1 MRDLKNKEQP
11 LIRVMIVDDHS
22 MVRSGLA
29 TFIQVMPDLE
39 FVGEAK
45 NGERAV
51 QICDQVKPDVILMDL
66 VMPKMDGVEATLAIR
81 QKCPEIQVI
90 ALTSFHEEDQVKDAL
105 RAGAISYLLKDVS
118 MNELA
123 AAIRAAYD
131 GRPTLAPEATQA
143 LIQAANQ
150 GPKPG
155 HDLTSRE
162 QEVLVLIVEGL
173 NNPKIGERLTISVT
187 TVRSHVSNVFSKLG
201 VSNRSE
207 AIALALRNKLVA

>member
-1 MRDLKNKEQP
+1 MSDLKNKEQP

-22 MVRSGLA
+22 MVRSGLE

-45 NGERAV
+45 NGKRAL
-51 QICDQVKPDVILMDL
+51 QQCDQVKPDVILMDL
-66 VMPKMDGVEATLAIR
+66 VMPKMNGVEATLAIR
-81 QKCPEIQVI
+81 QKYPEIQVI

-173 NNPKIGERLTISVT
+173 NNPKIGVRLNISVT
-187 TVRSHVSNVFSKLG
+187 TVRSHVSNIFSKLG